1 SGRIYAVP
9 ESPPLFLPDD
19 WPMRVQ
25 QVGAATFRATPDREE
40 TLANMFSAL
49 ASGGRQPADNL
60 ECSGDATSSG
70 GLRPPLAGLG
80 LGYARL
86 EALFEAMDH
95 APQLN
100 VGDFWLDVTKALE
113 TVDPAAAREHLRT
126 AAGRLREARDILY
139 PSQIHLLD
147 LAVVEDVPPST
158 ALEAGT
164 MINFILSA
172 EQLGKLRETNPPL
185 FDRLRKR
192 VEAD

>member
-1 SGRIYAVP
+1 MNRELFLLSPYRFPAHHTLTLTEDDAASFLNGYLCLWHPAALRGAAQPPRISPQYDHEQPASGRIYAVP

-80 LGYARL
+80 LGYALL
-86 EALFEAMDH
+86 EALFE
-95 APQLN
+95 
-100 VGDFWLDVTKALE
+100 
-113 TVDPAAAREHLRT
+113 
-126 AAGRLREARDILY
+126 
-139 PSQIHLLD
+139 
-147 LAVVEDVPPST
+147 
-158 ALEAGT
+158 
-164 MINFILSA
+164 
-172 EQLGKLRETNPPL
+172 
-185 FDRLRKR
+185 
-192 VEAD
+192 